1 MVKLFSGLIA
11 SHNTGKNE
19 ERVFFWLNLF
29 EPKHPFLPF
38 YASNVLSQ
46 KMLTRDKYY
55 KNY

>member
-38 YASNVLSQ
+38 YASNGLSQ